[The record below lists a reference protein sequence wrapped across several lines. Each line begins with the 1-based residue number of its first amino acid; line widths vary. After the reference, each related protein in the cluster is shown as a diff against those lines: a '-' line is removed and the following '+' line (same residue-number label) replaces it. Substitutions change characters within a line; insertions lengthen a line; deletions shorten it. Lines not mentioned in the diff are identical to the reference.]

1 MRMKRLKKRKEDLRH
16 TVSEGEKE
24 ECGVTYLMPD
34 IHEHYDKYMKML
46 DRSLA
51 SSGRTRRVKTGTKTT
66 GKIEFRNL
74 AFLWSPL

>member
-1 MRMKRLKKRKEDLRH
+1 MRMKRLKKRKESLQS
-16 TVSEGEKE
+16 TVSDGKKE
-24 ECGVTYLMPD
+24 ECGVTYLMSD

-51 SSGRTRRVKTGTKTT
+51 SSVRTPREKTGTKTT